1 MKKDFRKAIEE
12 EILLADG
19 AIGTLLVS
27 RGASPEQAKSPLNV
41 SDPEAVREVHEDY
54 CDSGARIITTNTW
67 DANRVKLTAHEWGD
81 SLEKINREGVR
92 LAREAAVGEMVF
104 VAGSIGPLGAL
115 VKPYGTLTMG
125 QVREIFQEQVRV
137 LLEADVDLVMLETF
151 GSLLEAAEAVRAI
164 RDLSADVPI
173 VAGMTFL
180 ADGRTAFGEA
190 AVPALTTLARAGAD
204 VVGMNCTLGPQESHD
219 VFSRLPA
226 SISVPLSVMPN
237 AGYPTTVHGR
247 NVYLSSPDYLREYAE
262 AFVQS
267 GAAIIGGC
275 CGTTPEHIRAMAK
288 AVSGRKRTATT
299 ARAAVV
305 IESPAPRT
313 GEPAIETSRF
323 KRRLADAST
332 FVVTAEIEP
341 PRGVDLSAAIEG
353 ARLLKSRGVDA
364 ANVTDNPMARL
375 RMSSIAV
382 AALIQ
387 REVGLDAVVQIT
399 TRDRNVLGL
408 QSDLLGAA
416 GLGLKA
422 LLCLGGD
429 PLKIGDYPQGKQVS
443 EVDVLGLLRMARGL
457 NAGADLAGNAIGSST
472 QFAVGC
478 AANPAAPD
486 LDVELSKMRAKID
499 AGASFAQT
507 QPVYDV
513 GALERFLA
521 CDEARAIPVLIGL
534 IPLRSLK
541 QTMFFANEVPGIVV
555 PEAIQDRM
563 RRAAEK
569 GADHEKAEGL
579 AIARELA
586 VAIREVARGLHIMP
600 MTKYALVAQI
610 LESLPSGEVSG
621 AAARASEFP
630 SQAAGSLRN

>member
-1 MKKDFRKAIEE
+1 MKKDFRKAIAEQV
-12 EILLADG
+12 LLADG

-27 RGASPEQAKSPLNV
+27 RGASPDQAKSPLNV

-54 CDSGARIITTNTW
+54 CDSGARILTTNTW
-67 DANRVKLTAHEWGD
+67 DANRVKLTAHEWAD

-92 LAREAAVGEMVF
+92 LAREAAAGEMVF

-115 VKPYGTLTMG
+115 VKPYGTLTMT
-125 QVREIFQEQVRV
+125 QVREIFQEQART
-137 LLEADVDLVMLETF
+137 LLESEADLILLETF
-151 GSLLEAAEAVRAI
+151 GSLLEAAEAVRAV
-164 RDLSADVPI
+164 RGLSSEVPI
-173 VAGMTFL
+173 VAEMTFL
-180 ADGRTAFGEA
+180 ADGRTAFGESA
-190 AVPALTTLARAGAD
+190 PHALATLAMAGAD

-219 VFSRLPA
+219 VFTRLPG
-226 SISVPLSVMPN
+226 SIAAPLSVMPN
-237 AGYPTTVHGR
+237 AGYPAIVHGR

-262 AFVQS
+262 AFVEA

-275 CGTTPEHIRAMAK
+275 CGTTPEHIRAMAT
-288 AVSGRKRTATT
+288 AVSGRKRGAT
-299 ARAAVV
+299 ARTSVV
-305 IESPAPRT
+305 VESPAQKL
-313 GEPAIETSRF
+313 GEPVIETSRL
-323 KRRLADAST
+323 KRRLADPGA
-332 FVVTAEIEP
+332 FLVTAEIEP
-341 PRGVDLSAAIEG
+341 PRGVDSSAAIEG
-353 ARLLKSRGVDA
+353 ARLLKARGVDA

-387 REVGLDAVVQIT
+387 REVGLEAVVQIT

-429 PLKIGDYPQGKQVS
+429 PLKIGDYPQAKQVS
-443 EVDVLGLLRMARGL
+443 EVDVLGLLRIAKGL
-457 NAGADLAGNAIGSST
+457 NSGADLAGNSIGSAT
-472 QFAVGC
+472 QFAIGC
-478 AANPAAPD
+478 AANPAAAD
-486 LDVELSKMRAKID
+486 LEVELSKLRAKID

-507 QPVYDV
+507 QPVYD
-513 GALERFLA
+513 AESLERFLA

-555 PEAIQDRM
+555 PPAIQERM

-569 GADHEKAEGL
+569 GPDHEKAVGL
-579 AIARELA
+579 EIARELA
-586 VAIREVARGLHIMP
+586 TAIHRVARGIHVMP
-600 MTKYALVAQI
+600 MGKYKLTAEI
-610 LESLPSGEVSG
+610 LDAIPVNREER
-621 AAARASEFP
+621 ARA
-630 SQAAGSLRN
+630 QA